1 MDKRNGLE
9 AAIIGLI
16 LAICIIWYFR
26 YEPINC
32 PEMGAACRM
41 DRWTGQI
48 EVNPFNSGW
57 KRIGDGSRPTP
68 SPEAMANGEK

>member
-1 MDKRNGLE
+1 MEKRNGLE

-32 PEMGAACRM
+32 PEIGAACRM

-48 EVNPFNSGW
+48 EYNAFNSGW
-57 KRIGDGSRPTP
+57 RQLRPAPKETPTP
-68 SPEAMANGEK
+68 ATMANGEK